1 MSRLVT
7 WGFALAVWLCAG
19 AAVAQGARLLD
30 VAEGFWGAVTVE
42 IGVPEAVPHRV
53 FMRTG
58 PPRLIVDVQV
68 PEASGGVVTV
78 APLRAVRAGA
88 LDGEWSR
95 FVFDLD
101 PVYAIDEVLLDDK
114 VLRLRLAR
122 SGPRAFEAAV
132 VETAMP
138 DAGGVQRR
146 VRAPDPG
153 RVRIV
158 LDPGHGG
165 VDPGAVRAGVAEK
178 DVALAFAGTLA
189 TVLEASGRYEVL
201 MTRRDDRFVTLD
213 DRVAFARAARA
224 RLFLS
229 LHANTVTEGVATGAT
244 VYLPAT
250 IATDPRSAALA
261 VLENRA
267 DLAGGAASLPDGEIA
282 RTVLSLA
289 QRSTPTRARAAAEHV
304 VAGLALSAG
313 IIRSRPL
320 RGADFRVLRAPDVP
334 SLLLEMG
341 FLSHAGDRAKM
352 TSDVWR
358 RQVAEALLVA
368 LDNWVEQDAERLSLM
383 AR

>member
-7 WGFALAVWLCAG
+7 WGLALAAWLCAG
-19 AAVAQGARLLD
+19 AAAAQSARLLD

-53 FMRTG
+53 FMRAG
-58 PPRLIVDVQV
+58 PPRLVVDVQV

-78 APLRAVRAGA
+78 APLRAVRAGT
-88 LDGEWSR
+88 LDRDWSR

-101 PVYAIDEVLLDDK
+101 PVYAIDEVLLEGK

-122 SGPRAFEAAV
+122 TGSRAFEAAI
-132 VETAMP
+132 VEAAVP
-138 DAGGVQRR
+138 EAGA
-146 VRAPDPG
+146 VRSEVAAPEPG

-178 DVALAFAGTLA
+178 DVTLAFASALA

-250 IATDPRSAALA
+250 IATDPQSAARA

-267 DLAGGAASLPDGEIA
+267 DLAGGAARLPDGEIA
-282 RTVLSLA
+282 RAVLSLA

-334 SLLLEMG
+334 SLLLELG
-341 FLSHAGDRAKM
+341 FLGHAGDRAKM
-352 TSDVWR
+352 TSTAWR
-358 RQVAEALLVA
+358 REVSEALLVA
-368 LDNWVEQDAERLSLM
+368 LDDWVEEDAARLSLM
-383 AR
+383 AQ